1 MIIKYLLTAAILVM
15 TVAQLGA
22 QIRNPASPGD
32 MPNLP
37 QQKIGVDDLLG
48 IAVYDSP
55 ELSRTV
61 RVSADGTI
69 RLPLIHQQIQAMGLL
84 PGDLETAIIEALRQ
98 EKLLVEPVVTVSV
111 VEYRSRPISVAGAV
125 RRPLTFQAYGQVTLL
140 DALSRAEGMSD
151 DAGPEVLISRVQ
163 PGVDGRPT
171 TLVQRIAVKA
181 LIDGADAESNIRLE
195 GGEEIRVPEAGKIYV
210 VGNVKKPGAFA
221 VRESTETTV
230 LRMLAVSEG
239 LLPFASK
246 VAYVYRRESSAGGA
260 GNQME
265 IELEKIMQRKAPDVP
280 LLPNDVLYVPDNK
293 NRRMAITIMDRV
305 ATFGAGTAS
314 GLLVWRR

>member
-1 MIIKYLLTAAILVM
+1 MFLKAFVLFLG
-15 TVAQLGA
+15 LGA
-22 QIRNPASPGD
+22 LFAQTRPASPSLGD

-37 QQKIGVDDLLG
+37 VQKIGVDDLIG

-61 RVSADGTI
+61 RVSPDGLI
-69 RLPLIHQQIQAMGLL
+69 RLPMIPQPISAIGKL
-84 PGDLETAIIEALRQ
+84 PNELETLISEVLRNQ
-98 EKLLVEPVVTVSV
+98 KLLVDPVVTVSI
-111 VEYRSRPISVAGAV
+111 VEYRSRPISVVGAV
-125 RRPLTFQAYGQVTLL
+125 RKPLTFQAHGLVTLL
-140 DALSRAEGMSD
+140 DAISRAEGMSD
-151 DAGPEVLISRVQ
+151 EAGPEVLVSRVQ
-163 PGVDGRPT
+163 PGADGKPT

-181 LIDGADAESNIRLE
+181 LIDGADPESNVRLE
-195 GGEEIRVPEAGKIYV
+195 GGEEVRIPEAGKIYV
-210 VGNVKKPGAFA
+210 VGNVKKPGAFP
-221 VRESTETTV
+221 VKESTETTV

-246 VAYVYRRESSAGGA
+246 IAYVYRRESLSGGS

-265 IELEKIMQRKAPDVP
+265 IELDKIMQRKLPDVP
-280 LLPNDVLYVPDNK
+280 LLPNDVLYIPDNK
-293 NRRMAITIMDRV
+293 GRRTALTIVDRV